1 MRPQSSRGRTTARGR
16 RDSIVVMSELSGR
29 TFLVT
34 GANTG
39 IGKET
44 VRDLAGRGARV
55 VVAGRSE
62 ERNRSAIREIADQT
76 GNTDLDWIPLDL
88 GDLASVRQAAA
99 TFLASGEPLHVLI
112 NNAGL
117 AGKRGMTASGFE
129 MAFGTNHVGTF
140 LFTELLR
147 EHIVASGPGR
157 IVNVASTAHYR
168 AKGIDWDAVRRPSVT
183 RTAFDEYCVSKLA
196 NVLHARE
203 LGRRLQGSGVTTYSL
218 HPGAIASDVWRE
230 VPPGLRHVMKLFMK
244 DTAQGAR
251 TSLHCATSPDVAGET
266 GLYYDDRRVKQPSR
280 AVTDELAAELW
291 ERSEGWVA
299 EVPQP

>member
-1 MRPQSSRGRTTARGR
+1 MADLE
-16 RDSIVVMSELSGR
+16 RDLQGT

-44 VRDLAGRGARV
+44 VRVLAGRGARV
-55 VVAGRSE
+55 VIAGRSA
-62 ERNRSAIREIADQT
+62 ERTRAAIREIAADT
-76 GNTDLDWIPLDL
+76 GNSDLDFLSLDL
-88 GDLASVRQAAA
+88 GDLASVRTAAE
-99 TFLASGEPLHVLI
+99 TFLASGERLDVLV

-129 MAFGTNHVGTF
+129 LAFGTNHVGPF

-147 EHIVASGPGR
+147 DRIVETGPGR
-157 IVNVASTAHYR
+157 IVNVASTGHYR
-168 AKGIDWDAVRRPSVT
+168 APGIDWDAVRQPSVT

-203 LGRRLQGSGVTTYSL
+203 LGRRLEGTGVTTYSL

-230 VPPGLRHVMKLFMK
+230 VPFGLRQVMKLFMK
-244 DTAQGAR
+244 STEQGAR
-251 TSLHCATSPDVAGET
+251 TSLYCATSPDVAGAT
-266 GLYYDDRRVKQPSR
+266 GRYYDSEREKTPSKV
-280 AVTDELAAELW
+280 VTDELAAELW
-291 ERSEGWVA
+291 ERSEAWVRA
-299 EVPQP
+299 ALRG